1 MDSLVSDDNDNII
14 RTQPLE
20 YEPNGGL
27 GYEFFRAMKFYKSNV
42 SQYIVETGEKD
53 TFREL
58 LKRCIRTALNMK
70 LEGLTEND
78 LVCLCSYNQKD
89 ICTPFI
95 ASMFLGLKV
104 TSLDPSLSLAD
115 TAYLLKQVKPTII
128 FVVPEA
134 LDLIENSIE
143 QAEITCKIVVFG
155 PSDTHQQF
163 EEFLIPNS
171 EEHDFRPVIVPPEET
186 AVIFFSSGTTGLP
199 KGICQSHYALLA
211 QAVNV
216 INYGAVTS
224 VSLYYSSLYWISAV
238 LFLTATILSGTA
250 RVICKSF
257 DPTQI
262 WKILDKYKVSFA
274 FLAPSQA
281 SEMLKVGRPDNVDT
295 SSLLCVLTGG
305 GVFSEKQL
313 LALRDLLPGTYISQ
327 GYGQTEVAGVLTC
340 FNMNDVKDTLRLHYK
355 PSSCGRP
362 IHGIWYKIVDVETEQ
377 NLGPNEQ
384 GELRVKT
391 KYAMNGYYNLDSS
404 ESFDTDGWLKTGDIV
419 YYDEDHCFYV
429 VDRIKEMLKYKS
441 WHIAPA
447 MLEDILNNHPAIK
460 RSVVIGI
467 PDEEDGDHPMAVVIL
482 NPGSEITSE
491 EIEAYVAE
499 RVQDRQ
505 KLRAG
510 VKFVTSFPITP
521 SGKIKRR
528 EIKQMVLT
536 GQI

>member
-1 MDSLVSDDNDNII
+1 
-14 RTQPLE
+14 
-20 YEPNGGL
+20 
-27 GYEFFRAMKFYKSNV
+27 MKFYKNNV
-42 SQYIVETGEKD
+42 AQYIVETGEKD
-53 TFREL
+53 TFKEL
-58 LKRCIRTALNMK
+58 LKRSIRTALNMK

-89 ICTPFI
+89 ICAPFI

-104 TSLDPSLSLAD
+104 TSLDPSLSMTD

-128 FVVPEA
+128 FIVPEA
-134 LDLIENSIE
+134 LNLIENSIE
-143 QAEITCKIVVFG
+143 QAEISCKIVIFG
-155 PSDTHQQF
+155 NSDTHQQF
-163 EEFLIPNS
+163 EEYLIPNS
-171 EEHDFRPVIVPPEET
+171 EEHDFRPVVVSPEDT

-216 INYGAVTS
+216 INYGAITS

-238 LFLTATILSGTA
+238 LFLTASVLSGTA
-250 RVICKSF
+250 RVICQSF

-262 WKILDKYKVSFA
+262 WKILDKYEVSFA

-305 GVFSEKQL
+305 GVFPEKQS

-362 IHGIWYKIVDVETEQ
+362 IHGIWYKIVDVETER

-404 ESFDTDGWLKTGDIV
+404 ESFDADGWLKTGDVV
-419 YYDEDHCFYV
+419 YYDEDYCFYV

-447 MLEDILNNHPAIK
+447 MLENILNNHPSIK
-460 RSVVIGI
+460 LSVVIGI
-467 PDEEDGDHPMAVVIL
+467 PDEDDGDHPMAIVIL
-482 NPGSEITSE
+482 NNPEDEITGE

-528 EIKQMVLT
+528 EIKQMILA